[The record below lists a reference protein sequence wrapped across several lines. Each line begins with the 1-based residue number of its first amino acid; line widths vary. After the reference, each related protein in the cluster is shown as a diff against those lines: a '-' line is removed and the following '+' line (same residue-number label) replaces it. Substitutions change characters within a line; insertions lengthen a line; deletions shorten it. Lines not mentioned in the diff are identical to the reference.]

1 MDAQHGEDDNQQIA
15 EAMVQLSGFYGGQPH
30 DESMDVDPNYDPS
43 DFLGNLR
50 EKKPQLDI
58 NIAQY
63 EQMNTYQAAAS
74 VAEAG
79 TGDAEDVDRK
89 PAAIIHDDLAI
100 SDSDEDGAGDFQ
112 EVKPETSV
120 AGENTSEM
128 MAIIPPVELTKAE
141 TKDPDNRDD
150 DDADN
155 DLLWF

>member
-1 MDAQHGEDDNQQIA
+1 MDEPPGEEDNLQIASAA
-15 EAMVQLSGFYGGQPH
+15 EAMVQLGGFFGQQA

-50 EKKPQLDI
+50 EPRDEKPQLDI

-63 EQMNTYQAAAS
+63 EQMNTYQA
-74 VAEAG
+74 E
-79 TGDAEDVDRK
+79 AEDLNVDRK

-100 SDSDEDGAGDFQ
+100 SDSDEEGGGEEHCEPATSLGNA
-112 EVKPETSV
+112 EKPLAEQPS
-120 AGENTSEM
+120 AEN
-128 MAIIPPVELTKAE
+128 
-141 TKDPDNRDD
+141 KDAND